1 MKVCLHTSKAS
12 QISIQ
17 FDEIFEIHFSD
28 KKSKNREKIHFFL
41 NYSLARVSKV
51 LKQASL
57 KFAKNYP
64 TLPNFSELWNL
75 EVF

>member
-28 KKSKNREKIHFFL
+28 KKSKNREKIHFFQ
-41 NYSLARVSKV
+41 NYDKYRVFKQLLYEQFFKHYSIARVS
-51 LKQASL
+51 
-57 KFAKNYP
+57 
-64 TLPNFSELWNL
+64 
-75 EVF
+75 